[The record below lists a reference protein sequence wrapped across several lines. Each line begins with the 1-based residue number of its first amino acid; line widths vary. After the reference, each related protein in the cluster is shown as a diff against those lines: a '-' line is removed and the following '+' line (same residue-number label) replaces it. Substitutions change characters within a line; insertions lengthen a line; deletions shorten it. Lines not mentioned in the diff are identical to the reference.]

1 MKILL
6 QTNRRNETQL
16 LKEYNKLVE
25 SGFDVVP
32 FGYIKKENV
41 ISITGLEHI
50 SEEEQTYTRVCIPVL
65 RDLFIKGL
73 KCDRVGFSNTIQYNA
88 RSFRLDSLPISEEL
102 MNKTP
107 NKFESS
113 FVLDVL
119 DKVFDQNVFM
129 KPNDD
134 LKLFSGTI
142 VPQGQTLRETLL
154 QKNELNYVLEH
165 IASAVHCS
173 SNLLD
178 IEEEVRCYV
187 VNKKVIT
194 ISKYKSTIDTE
205 LHIKQSE
212 PYFEYAQNII
222 NSVYAPSDNFT
233 IDIAKLKNGS
243 FKTIEYN
250 CLTSSGLY
258 NCDSKKLFT
267 ALKEYYY

>member
-6 QTNRRNETQL
+6 QTNRRNESQL
-16 LKEYNKLVE
+16 LKEYNKLIE
-25 SGFDVVP
+25 SGFDVIP
-32 FGYIKKENV
+32 FGYIRKENV
-41 ISITGLEHI
+41 ISITGLDHI
-50 SEEEQTYTRVCIPVL
+50 PLDEQTCTRVCIPVL

-73 KCDRVGFSNTIQYNA
+73 KCDRVGFSNTIQYNS
-88 RSFRLDSLPISEEL
+88 RSFRLDALPSSNEF

-107 NKFESS
+107 SKFNSS

-119 DKVFDQNVFM
+119 DQVYTQDIFM

-134 LKLFSGTI
+134 LKLFSGTV
-142 VPQGQTLRETLL
+142 VPKGTTLREILSD
-154 QKNELNYVLEH
+154 KKELNYVLEH
-165 IASAVHCS
+165 ITSAVHCS

-178 IEEEVRCYV
+178 LEEEIRCYV
-187 VNKKVIT
+187 VNKKVVT
-194 ISKYKSTIDTE
+194 ISKYKSTDRNLEIT
-205 LHIKQSE
+205 QTE

-222 NSVYAPSDNFT
+222 DSVYAPSDNFT
-233 IDIAKLKNGS
+233 IDIAKLKDGS